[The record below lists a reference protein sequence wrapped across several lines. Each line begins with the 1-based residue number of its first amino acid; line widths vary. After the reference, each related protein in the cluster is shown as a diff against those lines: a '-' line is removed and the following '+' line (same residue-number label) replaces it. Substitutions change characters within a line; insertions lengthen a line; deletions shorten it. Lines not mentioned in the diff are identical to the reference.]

1 SGRSFPPQVSL
12 SQVSLS
18 QVSLAFFPAF
28 AETGVLT
35 LTSFRF
41 FAGIPEARFGGPFG
55 VKGSGWSASFRVARV
70 GGVGGHGSPASS
82 PPSKPG
88 CYFRDCDSGLL
99 RSDDVAGRQL
109 HRRAHA
115 RPAGDAG
122 RLVNRQQVLDRRD
135 DQRV

>member
-82 PPSKPG
+82 PPSKLAAISGTATPV
-88 CYFRDCDSGLL
+88 CYAAMMSQ
-99 RSDDVAGRQL
+99 DVNFTD
-109 HRRAHA
+109 A
-115 RPAGDAG
+115 RM
-122 RLVNRQQVLDRRD
+122 RV
-135 DQRV
+135 QREMRGAW